1 MLPVNS
7 AGKPLRKGVLYGV
20 DTRAA
25 AQIAALTHG
34 IGADRIRHTC
44 GNALTSQSVGPKIL
58 WLQQEEPE
66 IFARTAKV
74 LTSTSC
80 LTWKLTGNHVI
91 DPYTAANFSP
101 LYDVNRQDWTDDLA
115 PGLLSPAFCRRP
127 SVAGQ
132 AAPPDVEPRDCGSCH
147 RRGSGGNRVARRNS
161 GHLRHH
167 RRSGRSGVAAD
178 KLATTVASNGLR

>member
-115 PGLLSPAFCRRP
+115 PGLLSPAFCRRTSCP
-127 SVAGQ
+127 ARCGATRLRVMSPQRQRRKPGCAPKLRSP
-132 AAPPDVEPRDCGSCH
+132 AAPSTQRQKRCRSVSRPRV
-147 RRGSGGNRVARRNS
+147 R
-161 GHLRHH
+161 
-167 RRSGRSGVAAD
+167 
-178 KLATTVASNGLR
+178 